1 MQKQVYKSVIPLE
14 NVRREFAVH
23 EDDDLA
29 ILGGKTDLAM
39 YKYSLEFNPE
49 VTEKMVQ
56 EAETAK
62 KTVALHQEK
71 PEGKK
76 RGRKKK
82 AEEEAPEV
90 LQVSDADESDGEQV
104 QIICNR
110 ISGHFVDIMCDLQEE
125 PQATEHPIT
134 LSFGVDANASMGE

>member
-1 MQKQVYKSVIPLE
+1 MQCGVELCRNKCTSLSYPWKTCVVSSQCTKTTTWRSLVT
-14 NVRREFAVH
+14 
-23 EDDDLA
+23 
-29 ILGGKTDLAM
+29 GKTDLAM
-39 YKYSLEFNPE
+39 YKYSLVFNPE
-49 VTEKMVQ
+49 VTEKLVQ

-62 KTVALHQEK
+62 KTVALPQEK

-90 LQVSDADESDGEQV
+90 VQVSDADESDGEQV

-125 PQATEHPIT
+125 PEAT
-134 LSFGVDANASMGE
+134 D